1 MTKTKTKKTQTS
13 KTKTVTTRGKSGKT
27 VAAQVATIPALEIKQ
42 VTFDTHPKN
51 KNAIGFSIRV
61 KGGGEIDCVVGFNNP
76 TLLKHMKLFHSKKPI
91 PSSIEDEILEFT
103 GECLIC
109 IEDYFGLFEEDIS
122 DVYVVW
128 VK

>member
-1 MTKTKTKKTQTS
+1 MTKAKSKTS
-13 KTKTVTTRGKSGKT
+13 KTTKAAKTSKKAAAM
-27 VAAQVATIPALEIKQ
+27 VANIPALELKQ

-51 KNAIGFSIRV
+51 KNEIGFAIRV
-61 KGGGEIDCVVGFNNP
+61 KGGGEISCVIGFNNP
-76 TLLKHMKLFHSKKPI
+76 TLLKHMKLIHGKKPV
-91 PSSIEDEILEFT
+91 PSIIEDEILEFT

-109 IEDYFGLFEEDIS
+109 IEDYFGLYEEDIS